1 MAVAAGTRFGP
12 YEIGDALG
20 AGGMGEVYR
29 ATDTVLQRQVAV
41 KVLPTTFASDAGRIA
56 RFEQEAKTLAALNH
70 PNIAQIYGLEKSG
83 ETTALVMELIEGPT
97 LADRIGEGPLPA
109 DEALNI
115 ALQIADALEAAHG
128 QGIVHRDLK
137 PANIKLKPDGTV
149 KVLDFGIAK
158 ALSPETS
165 TGAQAPIMTTP
176 VTQIGVILGT
186 AAYMSPEQ
194 ARGKAV
200 DQRAD
205 IWAFGC
211 LLYEMLSGQLAFA
224 GEDVAVIMARVI
236 ANETDLSSIPAT
248 VSPAVRHTIALC
260 LEKNPAKRIADIRDV
275 RLALQG
281 RFETEISIRDAAAR
295 LPLWRRSLA
304 PGVALVAGLAIAA
317 VAAWTRWP
325 APEIRPTSRF
335 EIDLTAEQVLRNTGR
350 PVIDLSPDGRSII
363 VNTEQGLIVRRLD
376 ALEPEVIPGTQ
387 VSLAGAFFSADGQSI
402 GYYNFAGE
410 LQRTAISGSA
420 PVTIARGLTDNLFGT
435 DWTDDGMVFYGQPDG
450 IYRVP
455 ATGGPAERV
464 VEPEPGSGQ
473 SLYLSELLP
482 DGDSLL
488 FSATTGNW
496 DAADLFV
503 QSLTTGER
511 RMVIAGGNDARY
523 LPTGHIVYAFEDVL
537 FGVPF
542 DLATLN
548 VTGGSVPLVSGLLR
562 ATLTGAGNYAI
573 GDDGTL
579 VYITGESGFAANEL
593 VWVHRDG
600 RDEPFAGLQTAQHVN
615 PRISPDGR
623 RLAITIAG
631 SGEGGEGG
639 QDIWVYDLVRPGA
652 PDRLTFDPGFD
663 MRPIW
668 SPDSQRVIYYSS
680 RDGGS
685 VLMRAADGTGTERKI
700 ISTTGSQLLPEAM
713 LPDESAIIVRTEFVS
728 DRSLYLVTADEDRV
742 PLLEEPYNEA
752 FSDLSPDGRWL
763 AYTSDET
770 GRYEIYLR
778 PFPNVDDRRVKVT
791 TNGGVEPLWSSD
803 GQELYYLNGN
813 TAYAVAIDGDDDISV
828 GDPVAMFS
836 GNFYLNDASRPNWDN
851 HPDGDRFLMIRNAA
865 PGELAAET
873 KIVVVEN
880 WLDELKRLAPTN

>member
-1 MAVAAGTRFGP
+1 MAIAAGTRFGP

-41 KVLPTTFASDAGRIA
+41 KVLPATFASDAGRIA
-56 RFEQEAKTLAALNH
+56 RFEQEAKNLAALNH

-83 ETTALVMELIEGPT
+83 DTTALVMELIEGPT
-97 LADRIGEGPLPA
+97 LADRIAGGPIPA
-109 DEALNI
+109 DEALNV
-115 ALQIADALEAAHG
+115 AFQIADALEAAHG
-128 QGIVHRDLK
+128 HGIVHRDLK

-158 ALSPETS
+158 ALAADTG
-165 TGAQAPIMTTP
+165 TGAQSPIMTTP

-211 LLYEMLSGQLAFA
+211 LLYEMLTGQLAFA

-236 ANETDLSSIPAT
+236 ANETDMSSIPAA

-281 RFETEISIRDAAAR
+281 RFETEIAIRGAADR
-295 LPLWRRSLA
+295 QPLWRRSLA

-325 APEIRPTSRF
+325 APEVRPATRF
-335 EIDLTAEQVLRNTGR
+335 EIVLTAEQVLRNTGR
-350 PVIDLSPDGRSII
+350 PVIDLSRDGRSIV
-363 VNTEQGLIVRRLD
+363 VNTELGLILRRLD
-376 ALEPEVIPGTQ
+376 DLEPHVIPGTEI
-387 VSLAGAFFSADGQSI
+387 SLAGAFFSADGQSL
-402 GYYNFAGE
+402 GYYNFEGA
-410 LQRTAISGSA
+410 LQRTGTAGSA

-435 DWTDDGMVFYGQPDG
+435 DWTDDGWIFYGQPDG

-455 ATGGPAERV
+455 ATGGAAERV
-464 VEPEPGSGQ
+464 VDIDNGSGQ
-473 SLYLSELLP
+473 AVYFSELLP

-488 FSATTGNW
+488 FSVTAGNW
-496 DAADLFV
+496 DAADIFV

-511 RMVIAGGNDARY
+511 KMVLSGGDDARY
-523 LPTGHIVYAFEDVL
+523 LPTGHIVYAFENGL
-537 FGVPF
+537 FAVPF
-542 DLATLN
+542 DLATLS
-548 VTGGSVPLVSGLLR
+548 VTGGSVPLISGLLR
-562 ATLTGAGNYAI
+562 GTLTGAGNYAI
-573 GDDGTL
+573 GNDGTL
-579 VYITGESGFAANEL
+579 VYITGENNFAFNEL

-600 RDEPFAGLQTAQHVN
+600 REEPFAGLQTAQHNN

-623 RLAITIAG
+623 RLAITISG
-631 SGEGGEGG
+631 SGESGEGG

-652 PDRLTFDPGFD
+652 PDRLTFHPGFD
-663 MRPIW
+663 MRAIW
-668 SPDSQRVIYYSS
+668 SPDSQRLTYYSS

-685 VLMRAADGTGTERKI
+685 LLTRAADGTGTERKI
-700 ISTTGSQLLPEAM
+700 LSTNGRQLLPEAM
-713 LPDESAIIVRTEFVS
+713 LPDESAVIVRTEFVS
-728 DRSLYLVTADEDRV
+728 DRSLYLVTANEDPV
-742 PLLEEPYNEA
+742 PLLDSPHDQA

-770 GRYEIYLR
+770 GSYEIYVR
-778 PFPNVDDRRVKVT
+778 SFPDVDDTRVKIT
-791 TNGGVEPLWSSD
+791 TSGGVEPLWSPD
-803 GQELYYLNGN
+803 GRELFYLNGN
-813 TAYAVAIDGDDDISV
+813 TAYAVPIEGDTAISV
-828 GDPVAMFS
+828 GEPVAIFS
-836 GNFYLNDASRPNWDN
+836 GNYYVADAARPNWDI
-851 HPDGDRFLMIRNAA
+851 HPDGDRFLMIRNPA
-865 PGELAAET
+865 PTDLAGGT
-873 KIVVVEN
+873 RIVVVEN
-880 WLDELKRLAPTN
+880 WLDELKRLAPTD